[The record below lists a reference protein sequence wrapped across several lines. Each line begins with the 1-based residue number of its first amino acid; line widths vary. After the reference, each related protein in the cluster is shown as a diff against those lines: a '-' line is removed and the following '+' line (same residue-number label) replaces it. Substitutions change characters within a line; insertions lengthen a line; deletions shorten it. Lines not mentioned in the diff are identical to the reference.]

1 MNCVGRDGEGHT
13 SLWCAVREQKY
24 DMVNY
29 LISRGAKVSPHRQGA
44 KRASSRVLA
53 LRGGLK

>member
-1 MNCVGRDGEGHT
+1 VLYASLLHGRDGEGHT

-29 LISRGAKVSPHRQGA
+29 LISRGAKVSHYTDKKQ
-44 KRASSRVLA
+44 KKIVLFF
-53 LRGGLK
+53 